1 MSLKNAILGLLSQGP
16 KTGFD
21 LIREFDVARSVI
33 WPAPQNEVYRV
44 LAGLAKEGLVE
55 AAAAGARGARTY
67 AVTGAGRAVLDAWLA
82 EPSDYTLRYEPMLK
96 AVFLRE
102 ADPAL
107 RRARAAADAAFFEE
121 QLALLE
127 EIDHRRATWPS
138 DPRKDLRTMAQ
149 GVYRAMLAWAREVEA
164 EAR

>member
-21 LIREFDVARSVI
+21 LIRDFDVANSVI

-44 LAGLAKEGLVE
+44 LAALAKEGLIE
-55 AAAAGARGARTY
+55 AGAAGARGARTY
-67 AVTGAGRAVLDAWLA
+67 AVTEAGLEVLNAWLA
-82 EPSDYTLRYEPMLK
+82 QPSDYTLRYEPMLK
-96 AVFLRE
+96 AVFLHE

-107 RRARAAADAAFFEE
+107 RRARAAADAAFFEA

-127 EIDHRRATWPS
+127 EIDRRRAGWAS

-149 GVYRAMLAWAREVEA
+149 RFYRALAAWARDVEA
-164 EAR
+164 QAR